1 MTDANLVLGRLNP
14 DYFLA
19 GTMALN
25 RGRAGEAVAG
35 MGQRVSLETDDAALA
50 IVQLANESMANALRL
65 LTVERGI
72 DPREFDLVAFG
83 GAGPL
88 HAVALAEAVGIR
100 RVIVPPHAGL
110 TSALGTLLADLRVD
124 RSWTHAYRSN
134 DLDVARINA
143 RFDELTEA
151 AWRDLRAEGFA
162 GTPTI
167 ARSISMRYLGQNY
180 EQDVP
185 VPPGPIGEESIAAVT
200 QRFHQQHEAFY
211 GYSIAGEIMELIHFN
226 VSVIGATPKVTLP
239 RWPARSGRRRGGQPA
254 VAPGGTLRGV
264 RPGALPDLPAHGPG
278 GRRGAD
284 GAGDHRGR
292 GFNDAAANRTA
303 ADRHG
308 ARIAADRGVVR
319 AG

>member
-1 MTDANLVLGRLNP
+1 
-14 DYFLA
+14 
-19 GTMALN
+19 
-25 RGRAGEAVAG
+25 
-35 MGQRVSLETDDAALA
+35 MGQRVNLETDDAALA
-50 IVQLANESMANALRL
+50 IVQLASENMANALRL

-88 HAVALAEAVGIR
+88 HAVALAEAVGIG

-143 RFDELTEA
+143 RFDELAEA
-151 AWRDLRAEGFA
+151 ALRDLRAEGFA

-185 VPPGPIGEESIAAVT
+185 VPPGPIGEESIAAVM

-211 GYSIAGEIMELIHFN
+211 GYSIAGEIMGVDPFQRE
-226 VSVIGATPKVTLP
+226 
-239 RWPARSGRRRGGQPA
+239 RDWRDARRDAAALAGPVGGRRGGQPA
-254 VAPGGTLRGV
+254 VTAGGTLRGV
-264 RPGALPDLPAHGPG
+264 RPGGLPELPAHGPA

-284 GAGDHRGR
+284 GTGDHRGR
-292 GFNDAAANRTA
+292 GFDDAAAKRTA
-303 ADRHG
+303 IERHG
-308 ARIAADRGVVR
+308 ARIAADRGVGVGAPTAWAGRTSPPGPLSTWWRGGVR
-319 AG
+319 RRAA